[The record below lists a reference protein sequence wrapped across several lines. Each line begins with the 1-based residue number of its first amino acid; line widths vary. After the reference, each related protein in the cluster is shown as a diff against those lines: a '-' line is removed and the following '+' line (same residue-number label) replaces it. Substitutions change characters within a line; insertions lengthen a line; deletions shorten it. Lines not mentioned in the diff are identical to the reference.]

1 MTDAGT
7 FEQITAV
14 DSAGN
19 LTVSDTTDNTNA
31 TLTVD
36 KNALTE
42 AGGTITY
49 TVTLDTAVP
58 DGDSV
63 TTTFVDVN
71 GVTQTVTIAAGA
83 TTNTVVVTV
92 ADSDDVFTEAD
103 QVTDLRQLPL
113 P

>member
-1 MTDAGT
+1 MMSFTEADQVTDLATAFTVTDAGT

-49 TVTLDTAVP
+49 TVTLDT
-58 DGDSV
+58 GC
-63 TTTFVDVN
+63 F
-71 GVTQTVTIAAGA
+71 QTVT
-83 TTNTVVVTV
+83 
-92 ADSDDVFTEAD
+92 
-103 QVTDLRQLPL
+103 QLLL
-113 P
+113 PSLM